1 MMGMCGS
8 NFEVRLKKPNKTEI
22 LHYLPW
28 QLRHYIYIYI
38 CLFIY
43 LYFFQEIFKKKNLFE
58 EQNFVKESREF
69 VIHILEQFN
78 FSVNTE
84 SK

>member
-1 MMGMCGS
+1 MC
-8 NFEVRLKKPNKTEI
+8 VCVCVCV
-22 LHYLPW
+22 
-28 QLRHYIYIYI
+28 

-43 LYFFQEIFKKKNLFE
+43 LYFFQEIFKKNNSFE
-58 EQNFVKESREF
+58 EKIFVKESRES
-69 VIHILEQFN
+69 VIHILEHFN